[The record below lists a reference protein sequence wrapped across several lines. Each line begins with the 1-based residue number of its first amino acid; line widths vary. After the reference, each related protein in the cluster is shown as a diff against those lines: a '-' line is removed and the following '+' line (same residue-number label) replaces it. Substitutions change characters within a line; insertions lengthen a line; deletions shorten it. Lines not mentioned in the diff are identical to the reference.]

1 MLRSPHS
8 HPPPEGLKGEEPRLG
23 SLALEP
29 GRLRPH
35 SQGQGEGGSLSRWV
49 CHPLPEGKPA
59 DTQACQ
65 PAPPLTPLRSWHLIL
80 FLLDCLSSCGQSRDR
95 GTCGWQAL
103 RCGFLEQALPASIQ
117 GPPGVPGF

>member
-8 HPPPEGLKGEEPRLG
+8 HPHPKVLGGEEPRLG

-35 SQGQGEGGSLSRWV
+35 SWGQGEGGSLSRRV
-49 CHPLPEGKPA
+49 CHLLPEGKPA

-65 PAPPLTPLRSWHLIL
+65 PAPPLTPLRSWRLIL

-95 GTCGWQAL
+95 GTHGWQAL
-103 RCGFLEQALPASIQ
+103 RGGFLDQALPASTQ
-117 GPPGVPGF
+117 DPPGVPGF